1 MFHIVHNYN
10 LGMMVLLT
18 KSPQSSLYSRILFIR
33 GSIYS
38 GKIHMKYNMISI
50 NCNHSL
56 YIRFKYED
64 TYSNWQ
70 PPVHVR
76 KSNDGSN
83 VIYFH
88 IIMFQ
93 QLFGNITSEL
103 IYQYDN
109 RELNSKLYLGNSCE
123 FF

>member
-1 MFHIVHNYN
+1 
-10 LGMMVLLT
+10 
-18 KSPQSSLYSRILFIR
+18 
-33 GSIYS
+33 
-38 GKIHMKYNMISI
+38 MKYSMISI
-50 NCNHSL
+50 NCD
-56 YIRFKYED
+56 IRFKYED

-93 QLFGNITSEL
+93 QLFG
-103 IYQYDN
+103 
-109 RELNSKLYLGNSCE
+109 K
-123 FF
+123 